1 MGKTGDPQKSR
12 RAMLSPELQ
21 KEHRVRSMQ
30 VVKGDTV
37 EVMRGSFKGIEGKVT
52 KITKGD
58 HRLQIEGVSRERGD
72 GTTIFIPVHA
82 SKVVIR
88 RLNLDDDWRKDIL
101 HRRVEVTLPRGAQS
115 VAKAG
120 DGHG

>member
-1 MGKTGDPQKSR
+1 MGKTANSQKSR

-37 EVMRGSFKGIEGKVT
+37 EVMRGSFKGMEGKVT
-52 KITKGD
+52 KVAKRD
-58 HRLQIEGVSRERGD
+58 CRLQIEGVSREKRD
-72 GTTIFIPVHA
+72 GTTIFIPIHA
-82 SKVVIR
+82 SKVVIK

-101 HRRVEVTLPRGAQS
+101 HRRVAVTLPRES
-115 VAKAG
+115 RREEKAG
-120 DGHG
+120 EAHG